1 MDYYILI
8 ILKRKRPLGLW
19 VLIYTVSKQQ
29 WPKNPWLIF
38 LWPIIHSWFGDVVK
52 FHKRSILPWD
62 FNCQT
67 EALTSLN
74 AWLSNPTHCVYQQFK
89 ERKKKKKRKLEN
101 TLCCI
106 LLHSIFTAS
115 LRETNERTN
124 HYGYYSKMN
133 LYNCLLFKKN

>member
-1 MDYYILI
+1 MDYYIVI
-8 ILKRKRPLGLW
+8 ILKQKWPLSLW

-29 WPKNPWLIF
+29 WPKNTWLIF
-38 LWPIIHSWFGDVVK
+38 LWPIIHSWFGDVIK
-52 FHKRSILPWD
+52 FHKRPVLPWD

-74 AWLSNPTHCVYQQFK
+74 AWFCHTHCVYQQFNK
-89 ERKKKKKRKLEN
+89 NNKKTETTLAL

-115 LRETNERTN
+115 LRETNWRTN
-124 HYGYYSKMN
+124 YYGYYSKMN
-133 LYNCLLFKKN
+133 LYNCLLFFFFK